1 MTPED
6 FIEDVRKEDNTD
18 YGLCPPPVKA
28 DKGMQ
33 VLIDHFLGED
43 WYVTLP
49 LSTEQVYTEAIYA
62 ILEKNRKK
70 SIRGFFK
77 RLFNQKIQSTP
88 YPIKK

>member
-1 MTPED
+1 MSLHDSVPTNIPTYMTPED

-62 ILEKNRKK
+62 ILKKNR
-70 SIRGFFK
+70 I
-77 RLFNQKIQSTP
+77 L
-88 YPIKK
+88 Y